1 MVPISQVLEKSWIM
15 KQRFSVLACMLAASS
30 CFAPSARA
38 WGCKGHQTVALIAE
52 KHVTKE
58 ARQLVDKLLGENPI
72 EPKLKRGCGNT
83 TPDFMVDASTWPDD
97 VRNERHNGPWH
108 YIDIPRGKHKGSIEE
123 YCGADGCVTRAIEEQ
138 RSILKDKSADPVKR
152 AEAMRY
158 LIHFVGDMHQPL
170 HAINNGDNGG
180 NCVPVKYL
188 HHEPLLNLLHSERE
202 DYSPN
207 LHQVWDTEI
216 VERDMEV
223 SNPHRYAD
231 ELDEKFRAESE
242 SWEAAGIHVE
252 NWAWEVHERAET
264 EVYEA
269 FSVKMP
275 IEPDVKPKGCSDN
288 NHIGK
293 RQFEKH
299 LTVDETYQS
308 RAAKT
313 AGKSLAEAGVRLAM
327 ILNDAAKSNP

>member
-15 KQRFSVLACMLAASS
+15 KQRFFVLACMLAASS
-30 CFAPSARA
+30 CFARSARA
-38 WGCKGHQTVALIAE
+38 WGCTGHQAVALIAE
-52 KHVTKE
+52 KHLTRE

-152 AEAMRY
+152 AEAIRY

-223 SNPHRYAD
+223 SNPFRYAD
-231 ELDEKFRAESE
+231 ELDEKFHTEIASR
-242 SWEAAGIHVE
+242 EAAGIHVD
-252 NWAWEVHERAET
+252 NWAWESHERAET
-264 EVYEA
+264 AVYDA
-269 FSVKMP
+269 FPEKITV
-275 IEPDVKPKGCSDN
+275 EPDMKLKSCAEDN
-288 NHIGK
+288 HMGK
-293 RQFEKH
+293 RMFDKH
-299 LTVDETYQS
+299 LAIGEAYQAS
-308 RAAKT
+308 AAK
-313 AGKSLAEAGVRLAM
+313 AVQIGLAEAGVRLAM
-327 ILNDAAKSNP
+327 ILNDAAKSAN